1 MKSLLRLREK
11 VDAGLPLL
19 ANETLVFPIFLVL
32 ASGVDGEVVAYALLL
47 DQQEALLVYYR
58 KTP

>member
-1 MKSLLRLREK
+1 MKSLLRHPEK
-11 VDAGLPLL
+11 VDAGLPLP

-32 ASGVDGEVVAYALLL
+32 ASEVDGEVVACVLLL
-47 DQQEALLVYYR
+47 DRQEALLVYYQ